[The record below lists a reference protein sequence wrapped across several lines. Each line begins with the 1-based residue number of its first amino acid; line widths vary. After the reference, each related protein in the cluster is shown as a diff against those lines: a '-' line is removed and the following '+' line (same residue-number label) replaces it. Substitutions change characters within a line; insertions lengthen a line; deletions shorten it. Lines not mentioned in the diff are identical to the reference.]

1 MAFVVPDPVFV
12 LEEVVSVDLAA
23 VTAVAAVVVGLLF
36 CLALLS
42 TSRVRTGIDG
52 SFDFDGLTIPAVT
65 TTTTLCYSP
74 IYKRC

>member
-1 MAFVVPDPVFV
+1 MALVVADPVFV

-23 VTAVAAVVVGLLF
+23 VAAVIVGLLF

-65 TTTTLCYSP
+65 TTTTL
-74 IYKRC
+74 